1 MASVHHIAVVRA
13 LQLGDMLV
21 AVPALRALRASYP
34 DAEITLIGLPWAA
47 SFAARLDRYV
57 NIFLPFPGWPGIDE
71 VPYDE
76 ARTDQF
82 IAEARAHDYDLVI
95 QMHGSGGQSN
105 PFALALGARVTAGYY
120 DGPHPHPMRIGLSA
134 LRSRQPN
141 RLSLTRERGARDEG
155 SCSPSPV
162 IRGMG
167 PVCERSADPT
177 GSAGVSPVPSV
188 QAADARGEAIRSPS
202 PAVRERGPGGEGV
215 LWPAAPY
222 PHDQPEVLRNL
233 GLAALLGCPDC
244 GTALEFPLL
253 SEDHAEADALLEPFA
268 GDGRPLIGIHAGAR
282 PPARRWPP
290 ARFAAVADNLARRH
304 DAHIILIGGP
314 GEEETV
320 TAVAERMSA
329 RALNLAGRTSLGGL
343 AALLARLSLFIGNDS
358 GPAHLAEAVG
368 APTVRLFGPA
378 DVDRWA
384 PRDRTRHVVVRHPV
398 ACSPCEYWECPIDHR
413 CLRRIAPADV
423 TRAADGLLTPTK
435 RGPSGGAGGSF
446 IPVGH
451 GTGRLQQMPTR
462 PDGARREEPQRN
474 HVREGICGA

>member
-1 MASVHHIAVVRA
+1 MIVPARRIAVVRA

-21 AVPALRALRASYP
+21 AVPALRALRAGYP
-34 DAEITLIGLPWAA
+34 DAEITVIGLPWAA

-57 NIFLPFPGWPGIDE
+57 NRFLPFPGWPGIDE
-71 VPYDE
+71 VSYDE
-76 ARTDQF
+76 ARTERF

-141 RLSLTRERGARDEG
+141 RLSLTRERGARDESG
-155 SCSPSPV
+155 
-162 IRGMG
+162 
-167 PVCERSADPT
+167 
-177 GSAGVSPVPSV
+177 
-188 QAADARGEAIRSPS
+188 RSPS
-202 PAVRERGPGGEGV
+202 PTARERRPRGEGI

-233 GLAALLGCPDC
+233 GLTTLLGCPDRSA
-244 GTALEFPLL
+244 ALEFPLL
-253 SEDHAEADALLEPFA
+253 SEDHAEADALLEPLA
-268 GDGRPLIGIHAGAR
+268 GDDRPLIGIHAGAR

-290 ARFAAVADNLARRH
+290 ARFAAVADDLSRRYDAR
-304 DAHIILIGGP
+304 IILIGGP

-320 TAVAERMSA
+320 ATVAERMSA

-343 AALLARLSLFIGNDS
+343 AALLARLDLFIGNDS
-358 GPAHLAEAVG
+358 GPAHLAEAAG

-384 PRDRTRHVVVRHPV
+384 PLDRAWHAVVRHPV

-423 TRAADGLLTPTK
+423 TRAAGGLLAAHTK
-435 RGPSGGAGGSF
+435 RAPSGGADGSF
-446 IPVGH
+446 VPVGH
-451 GTGRLQQMPTR
+451 GTGRLQQTPTR
-462 PDGARREEPQRN
+462 PDDARRDESQRN

>member
-1 MASVHHIAVVRA
+1 MVGRHGQTEAIMIVPARRIAVVRA

-21 AVPALRALRASYP
+21 AVPALRALRAGYP

-71 VPYDE
+71 VPYDK
-76 ARTDQF
+76 ARTEQF

-141 RLSLTRERGARDEG
+141 RLSRARERGAMGKG
-155 SCSPSPV
+155 SCSPSPTV
-162 IRGMG
+162 RESRLGDKGIRL
-167 PVCERSADPT
+167 
-177 GSAGVSPVPSV
+177 
-188 QAADARGEAIRSPS
+188 PS
-202 PAVRERGPGGEGV
+202 PAHGRGVGGEGV

-222 PHDQPEVLRNL
+222 PHDQPEVLHNL
-233 GLAALLGCPDC
+233 GLTTLLGCPDRDA
-244 GTALEFPLL
+244 ALEFPLL
-253 SEDHAEADALLEPFA
+253 SEDHAEADALLEPLF
-268 GDGRPLIGIHAGAR
+268 GDDRPLIGIHAGAR

-320 TAVAERMSA
+320 AAVAERMSA

-358 GPAHLAEAVG
+358 GPAHLAEAAG

-398 ACSPCEYWECPIDHR
+398 ACSPCGYWECPIDHR
-413 CLRRIAPADV
+413 CLRRIDPADV

-435 RGPSGGAGGSF
+435 RGPSGGVGGSF

-451 GTGRLQQMPTR
+451 GTGRLQQMSTC

-474 HVREGICGA
+474 HVREDICGA

>member
-1 MASVHHIAVVRA
+1 MIVPARRIAVVRA

-21 AVPALRALRASYP
+21 AVPALRALRAGYP

-57 NIFLPFPGWPGIDE
+57 NRFLPFPGWPGIDE
-71 VPYDE
+71 VSYDK
-76 ARTDQF
+76 ARTERF

-141 RLSLTRERGARDEG
+141 RLSLMRERGAGGEG
-155 SCSPSPV
+155 
-162 IRGMG
+162 
-167 PVCERSADPT
+167 
-177 GSAGVSPVPSV
+177 
-188 QAADARGEAIRSPS
+188 IRSPS
-202 PAVRERGPGGEGV
+202 PAHGRGAGGEGV
-215 LWPAAPY
+215 LWPAATY

-233 GLAALLGCPDC
+233 GLAALLGCPDR

-290 ARFAAVADNLARRH
+290 ARFAAVADDLARRH

-314 GEEETV
+314 GEEEIV
-320 TAVAERMSA
+320 AAVAERMSA

-384 PRDRTRHVVVRHPV
+384 PLDRTRHAVVRHPV
-398 ACSPCEYWECPIDHR
+398 ACSPCGYWECPIDHR
-413 CLRRIAPADV
+413 CLRRIAPAAV
-423 TRAADGLLTPTK
+423 TRAADGLLAAHTK
-435 RGPSGGAGGSF
+435 RAPSGGADGSF
-446 IPVGH
+446 VPVGH
-451 GTGRLQQMPTR
+451 GTGRRHQQTPTR
-462 PDGARREEPQRN
+462 PDDARREELQRY

>member
-1 MASVHHIAVVRA
+1 MIVPARRIAVVRA

-21 AVPALRALRASYP
+21 AVPALRALRAGYP

-57 NIFLPFPGWPGIDE
+57 NRFLPFPGWPGIDE
-71 VPYDE
+71 VSYDE
-76 ARTDQF
+76 ARTERF

-141 RLSLTRERGARDEG
+141 RLSLTRERGAGGEG
-155 SCSPSPV
+155 
-162 IRGMG
+162 
-167 PVCERSADPT
+167 
-177 GSAGVSPVPSV
+177 
-188 QAADARGEAIRSPS
+188 IRSPS
-202 PAVRERGPGGEGV
+202 PAHGRGAGGEGV

-233 GLAALLGCPDC
+233 GLTTLLGCPDRDA
-244 GTALEFPLL
+244 ALEFPLL
-253 SEDHAEADALLEPFA
+253 SEDHAEADALLEPLA
-268 GDGRPLIGIHAGAR
+268 GDDRPLIGIHAGAR

-320 TAVAERMSA
+320 AAVAERMSA

-462 PDGARREEPQRN
+462 PDGARREEPQRY